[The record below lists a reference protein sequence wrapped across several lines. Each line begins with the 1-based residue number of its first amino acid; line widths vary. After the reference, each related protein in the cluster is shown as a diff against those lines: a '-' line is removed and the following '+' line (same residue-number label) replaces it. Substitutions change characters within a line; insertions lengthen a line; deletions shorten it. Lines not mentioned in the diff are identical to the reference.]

1 MATAPKA
8 SLISL
13 SSTTYP
19 TPNTPKTPADEGVEF
34 FQAEVHPGESPIRVY
49 ELRLDPDG
57 GPSKDLSV
65 RSYPYPNPI
74 SISDRA
80 FSISGFLQ
88 HMYHTSCAFHSRQG
102 LLLQRMAF
110 SKQIFPS
117 MVDLLDEKNTRRESA
132 CLESISLV
140 CLDTCLL

>member
-1 MATAPKA
+1 M
-8 SLISL
+8 SF
-13 SSTTYP
+13 SSTMCS

-34 FQAEVHPGESPIRVY
+34 FQSEIHPGESPIRVY
-49 ELRLDPDG
+49 DLRLDPDG

-65 RSYPYPNPI
+65 CSYLYANPI

-80 FSISGFLQ
+80 FSISDFLQ
-88 HMYHTSCAFHSRQG
+88 HMFHTSCAFHSRQG

-110 SKQIFPS
+110 SKQISPS
-117 MVDLLDEKNTRRESA
+117 MVDLSDEKNTRRESA
-132 CLESISLV
+132 CLVSISLV

>member
-1 MATAPKA
+1 MASALKA
-8 SLISL
+8 LPIPF
-13 SSTTYP
+13 SSTTYSL
-19 TPNTPKTPADEGVEF
+19 PNTPKTPADEGVEF
-34 FQAEVHPGESPIRVY
+34 FQADIHPGESPIRVY

-65 RSYPYPNPI
+65 RSYPYENPI

-80 FSISGFLQ
+80 SSTFDYLQ

-102 LLLQRMAF
+102 PLLQRMAF
-110 SKQIFPS
+110 SKQIS
-117 MVDLLDEKNTRRESA
+117 RLMVDLLDEKITRRESP
-132 CLESISLV
+132 CLVSISLV

>member
-1 MATAPKA
+1 MATALKT
-8 SLISL
+8 SLISF
-13 SSTTYP
+13 SYS

-34 FQAEVHPGESPIRVY
+34 FQSEVHPGESPIRVY

-65 RSYPYPNPI
+65 RSYPYANPL

-80 FSISGFLQ
+80 FSIFDFLQ
-88 HMYHTSCAFHSRQG
+88 HMYLTSYAFHSRQG

-110 SKQIFPS
+110 SKQISRS
-117 MVDLLDEKNTRRESA
+117 MVDLLNEKNIPRESA
-132 CLESISLV
+132 CPVSISLV